1 MIIRQSVLAAMLAGV
16 VAASWAPAAFGQE
29 KGTLTP
35 NPKAAASP
43 SPAAEDMGQM
53 MADATPGENHKLL
66 AGLVGTWTYKVKFWW
81 APGSPPSESAGV
93 SNCKPVLDGHYFISD
108 SEGKFQMPGADGQ
121 MQGFD
126 FKGMALDGYD
136 NAKKK
141 FVADWIDNMGTSIAA
156 FEGTYDAGTKTF
168 TYHGEEESTPG
179 TKTKVRET
187 MQILDPDHHVLEW
200 YEEHGG
206 KEVKMMEISYTR
218 QS

>member
-1 MIIRQSVLAAMLAGV
+1 
-16 VAASWAPAAFGQE
+16 
-29 KGTLTP
+29 
-35 NPKAAASP
+35 
-43 SPAAEDMGQM
+43 
-53 MADATPGENHKLL
+53 
-66 AGLVGTWTYKVKFWW
+66 
-81 APGSPPSESAGV
+81 
-93 SNCKPVLDGHYFISD
+93 
-108 SEGKFQMPGADGQ
+108 